1 VLESRTNGT
10 GVMPDATTSQG
21 STERRGLATGD
32 RSGGGR
38 AEARATASA
47 RSASLGLLS
56 TVLHKVGDATSR
68 AGVAA
73 GVAIAVTIF
82 LLVLARVGFPES
94 WQIEFATVAAAVTLV
109 MVFVIQ
115 HTQNRQQLATQLK
128 LDELI
133 RASSRADDRLV
144 HIESAGDSE
153 LVSLERDQIDHHTSV
168 RDRSC
173 GSTPSP

>member
-1 VLESRTNGT
+1 MR
-10 GVMPDATTSQG
+10 A
-21 STERRGLATGD
+21 GLSVA
-32 RSGGGR
+32 
-38 AEARATASA
+38 AA

-68 AGVAA
+68 AGVAIA
-73 GVAIAVTIF
+73 VAISVVVF
-82 LLVLARVGFPES
+82 LLILARVGFPES
-94 WQIEFATVAAAVTLV
+94 WQTEFATFAASVTLV

-133 RASSRADDRLV
+133 RATPRADDRLV
-144 HIESAGDSE
+144 HVESADDSE

-168 RDRSC
+168 RDS
-173 GSTPSP
+173 